1 MQFLDE
7 WLVPTVEPLL
17 PADALAALRQE
28 VAPAP
33 VSLWETAVQRRM
45 VTDDQVLGAIA
56 ARFRLPVADLSQ
68 VDARVTGV
76 IPEQLARRFTVVPV
90 GQTDSYLEVAT
101 ANPFDIDAEKM
112 LAFATGREVRMLL
125 ASPGRLRAKLDEIYR
140 SGEEIVSRLLAGI
153 DEEIEVKELSEE
165 EAEYASAEEASQRP
179 IIRLVDMMLADGV
192 VNRASDIHVE
202 PIEGGV
208 VVRYRID
215 GVLRQVMKV
224 PRNAGLP
231 LISRIKI
238 MSGLDIADRL
248 RPQDGR
254 ARVSVNGE
262 PVDLRVSTL
271 PASLGEKVVIRILSQ
286 RTTVLNLESLGMHP
300 DEQEAVKRLLTH
312 KEGIILVT
320 GPTGSGK
327 TTTLYSAL
335 RLVQNEGVNI
345 VTVEDPVEYRLGQNI
360 VQVQVH
366 DKAGLTFAS
375 ALRSILRQDPDVVLV
390 GEIRD
395 KETAQIA
402 LQASLTGHLVLST
415 LHTNDAPN
423 AVTRLVDMGMEP
435 YKIASALRGVVAQ
448 RLMRRLCK
456 ACFEPREEPVPE
468 RLARF
473 IPPGTKLLR
482 AVGCPECAMT
492 GYRGRFSIM
501 EVLTM
506 NSELERRIGQGA
518 TADLIAEAAR
528 ANGMRSL
535 FDSGLRHVLAGDS
548 TLEELLRVAD
558 VPVEEEPRRAPASPR
573 SDRPLRLPPQ
583 RRRLPRRR
591 SRIRRS
597 RSTSRKRWSWWR
609 IPRTAAAPAAAA
621 RGAGTCVLLV
631 EDEEQLRRVMKD
643 LLEREGYTVAE
654 ARDGVQALDQV
665 DRLAPDVIILDLNL
679 PGHRR
684 LQRAGPA
691 PLPARHAGDSGH
703 GAHRQGRR
711 GQRGAGVRAG
721 RRRLHHQAVPGQG
734 PVGTAR
740 GGPRPPPRLTR
751 PPLTATSSTPVRPIT
766 RDSTGPGERFLT
778 QGRPGAGEA
787 RRAGA
792 GGLHA
797 PRAARPPKAQP
808 ERVPLRLPARAE
820 AGGARA
826 GRRRAVA
833 ALSRVRA
840 RAGWSSAWRRT
851 TAGCPTAWWWAT
863 APTS

>member
-1 MQFLDE
+1 MAGDYISGTPLITPSRCMQFLDE

-17 PADALAALRQE
+17 PGDALAALRQE
-28 VAPAP
+28 EAAAP
-33 VSLWETAVQRRM
+33 VSLWETVVQRKLIA
-45 VTDDQVLGAIA
+45 DDQVLA
-56 ARFRLPVADLSQ
+56 AVANRFRFPVADLSRIDSRLIQ
-68 VDARVTGV
+68 AV
-76 IPEQLARRFTVVPV
+76 PEQLARRFTVVPV
-90 GQTDSYLEVAT
+90 GQTDSYLEIAT
-101 ANPFDIDAEKM
+101 ANPFDIDAEKV

-125 ASPGRLRAKLDEIYR
+125 ASPARLRAKLDELYR
-140 SGEEIVSRLLAGI
+140 SGEEVVSRLLAGI
-153 DEEIEVKELSEE
+153 GDDMEVKELTEE
-165 EAEYASAEEASQRP
+165 DEDFEVASAEEASQRP

-192 VNRASDIHVE
+192 VSRASDIHVE

-215 GVLRQVMKV
+215 GVLRQVMKI

-262 PVDLRVSTL
+262 AVDLRVSTL

-286 RTTVLNLESLGMHP
+286 RATVLTLESLGMHK
-300 DEQEAVKRLLTH
+300 DEQDAVGRLLSN

-395 KETAQIA
+395 QETAQIA

-423 AVTRLVDMGMEP
+423 AVTRLVDMGMEA

-456 ACFEPREEPVPE
+456 VCVQPSEEPIPE
-468 RLARF
+468 RMARF
-473 IPPGTKLLR
+473 ISPGTKLFR
-482 AVGCPECAMT
+482 AVGCPDCAMT

-506 NSELERRIGQGA
+506 NSDLERRIGQGA
-518 TADLIAEAAR
+518 TADQIAESAR
-528 ANGMRSL
+528 GNGMRSL
-535 FDSGLRHVLAGDS
+535 FDSGLRHVLAGES
-548 TLEELLRVAD
+548 SLEELLRVTD
-558 VPVEEEPRRAPASPR
+558 VPQREDGERPPRERPSGRAKAAPAPPAPASP
-573 SDRPLRLPPQ
+573 PV
-583 RRRLPRRR
+583 
-591 SRIRRS
+591 
-597 RSTSRKRWSWWR
+597 
-609 IPRTAAAPAAAA
+609 AAASPPVSLDFAEELELVDEIAAGETDSAA
-621 RGAGTCVLLV
+621 GRGAGTCVLLV
-631 EDEEQLRRVMKD
+631 EDEDQLRRVMKD
-643 LLEREGYTVAE
+643 LLERDGYTVAE

-665 DRLAPDVIILDLNL
+665 DRVAPDVIILDLNL
-679 PGHRR
+679 PGLDGYSVLTQLRSR
-684 LQRAGPA
+684 SATR
-691 PLPARHAGDSGH
+691 SI
-703 GAHRQGRR
+703 
-711 GQRGAGVRAG
+711 
-721 RRRLHHQAVPGQG
+721 
-734 PVGTAR
+734 PVMV
-740 GGPRPPPRLTR
+740 
-751 PPLTATSSTPVRPIT
+751 LTAKGDEDNEVRVFELGADDFIT
-766 RDSTGPGERFLT
+766 KPF
-778 QGRPGAGEA
+778 
-787 RRAGA
+787 
-792 GGLHA
+792 
-797 PRAARPPKAQP
+797 
-808 ERVPLRLPARAE
+808 
-820 AGGARA
+820 
-826 GRRRAVA
+826 
-833 ALSRVRA
+833 RA
-840 RAGWSSAWRRT
+840 RALSARLEAVLGRHR
-851 TAGCPTAWWWAT
+851 A
-863 APTS
+863 

>member
-33 VSLWETAVQRRM
+33 VSLWESAVQRRM
-45 VTDDQVLGAIA
+45 VTDDQVLSAIA
-56 ARFRLPVADLSQ
+56 ARFRLPVADLTQ

-153 DEEIEVKELSEE
+153 DEEMEVKELSED
-165 EAEYASAEEASQRP
+165 EAEYATAEEASQRP

-192 VNRASDIHVE
+192 VSRASDIHVE

-335 RLVQNEGVNI
+335 SLVQNEGVNI

-423 AVTRLVDMGMEP
+423 VVTRLVDMGMEP

-456 ACFEPREEPVPE
+456 ACFEPREAPVPE
-468 RLARF
+468 QLARF
-473 IPPGTKLLR
+473 IPPGAKLLR
-482 AVGCPECAMT
+482 AVGCPECATT

-506 NSELERRIGQGA
+506 NSELERRIGQGS

-558 VPVEEEPRRAPASPR
+558 VPVEEEPRRAPAPR
-573 SDRPLRLPPQ
+573 A
-583 RRRLPRRR
+583 
-591 SRIRRS
+591 
-597 RSTSRKRWSWWR
+597 
-609 IPRTAAAPAAAA
+609 RTAAPPAAAAAAPPAPAKTDSSLALDFAEELELVDDPSDGAAPAAA

-679 PGHRR
+679 PGIDGYNVLTQLRSR
-684 LQRAGPA
+684 PATRAI
-691 PLPARHAGDSGH
+691 
-703 GAHRQGRR
+703 
-711 GQRGAGVRAG
+711 
-721 RRRLHHQAVPGQG
+721 
-734 PVGTAR
+734 PVVV
-740 GGPRPPPRLTR
+740 
-751 PPLTATSSTPVRPIT
+751 LTAKGDEDNEVRVFELGADDFIT
-766 RDSTGPGERFLT
+766 KPF
-778 QGRPGAGEA
+778 
-787 RRAGA
+787 RA
-792 GGLHA
+792 
-797 PRAARPPKAQP
+797 K
-808 ERVPLRLPARAE
+808 
-820 AGGARA
+820 
-826 GRRRAVA
+826 
-833 ALSRVRA
+833 ALSARLEAVLGRHRA
-840 RAGWSSAWRRT
+840 
-851 TAGCPTAWWWAT
+851 
-863 APTS
+863 

>member
-17 PADALAALRQE
+17 PGEALAALRQE
-28 VAPAP
+28 AAPGP
-33 VSLWETAVQRRM
+33 VSLWETVVQRKLIG
-45 VTDDQVLGAIA
+45 DEQVLA
-56 ARFRLPVADLSQ
+56 AVATRFRFPVADISRIDAQ
-68 VDARVTGV
+68 VVQAV
-76 IPEQLARRFTVVPV
+76 PEQLARRFTVVPV

-125 ASPGRLRAKLDEIYR
+125 ASPSRIKAKNDEIYR
-140 SGEEIVSRLLAGI
+140 AGEEVVSRLLAGI
-153 DEEIEVKELSEE
+153 GDEMEVKELTEE
-165 EAEYASAEEASQRP
+165 DDDFAAASAEEASQRP

-192 VNRASDIHVE
+192 VSRASDIHVE
-202 PIEGGV
+202 SIEGGV

-215 GVLRQVMKV
+215 GVLRQVMKI
-224 PRNAGLP
+224 PRNAGIP

-262 PVDLRVSTL
+262 AVDLRVSTL

-286 RTTVLNLESLGMHP
+286 RATVLNLEALGMHR
-300 DEQEAVKRLLTH
+300 DEQEAVTRLLTN

-395 KETAQIA
+395 QETAQIA

-423 AVTRLVDMGMEP
+423 AVTRLVDRGMEP

-456 ACFEPREEPVPE
+456 VCLQPSAEPVPE
-468 RLARF
+468 RVARF
-473 IPPGTKLLR
+473 IPPGTTLFGP
-482 AVGCPECAMT
+482 VGCPECSMT
-492 GYRGRFSIM
+492 GYRGRFSIV
-501 EVLTM
+501 EVLNM
-506 NSELERRIGQGA
+506 NSDLERRIGQGA
-518 TADLIAEAAR
+518 TADHIADAAR
-528 ANGMRSL
+528 ANGMGSL
-535 FDSGLRHVLAGDS
+535 FESGLRHVLAGAS
-548 TLEELLRVAD
+548 SLEELLRVTD
-558 VPVEEEPRRAPASPR
+558 VPREEEGGRVPRGRPSGRAP
-573 SDRPLRLPPQ
+573 
-583 RRRLPRRR
+583 
-591 SRIRRS
+591 
-597 RSTSRKRWSWWR
+597 T
-609 IPRTAAAPAAAA
+609 TAAAPAPAMPPPSATA
-621 RGAGTCVLLV
+621 TTPGLSLDFAEALELVDEPPANDAPGLGSGTCVLLV
-631 EDEEQLRRVMKD
+631 EDEDQLRRVMKD

-679 PGHRR
+679 PGLDGYGVLTQLRSR
-684 LQRAGPA
+684 PA
-691 PLPARHAGDSGH
+691 T
-703 GAHRQGRR
+703 R
-711 GQRGAGVRAG
+711 GI
-721 RRRLHHQAVPGQG
+721 
-734 PVGTAR
+734 PVMV
-740 GGPRPPPRLTR
+740 
-751 PPLTATSSTPVRPIT
+751 LTAKGDEDNEVRVFELGADDFIT
-766 RDSTGPGERFLT
+766 KPF
-778 QGRPGAGEA
+778 
-787 RRAGA
+787 
-792 GGLHA
+792 
-797 PRAARPPKAQP
+797 
-808 ERVPLRLPARAE
+808 
-820 AGGARA
+820 
-826 GRRRAVA
+826 
-833 ALSRVRA
+833 RA
-840 RAGWSSAWRRT
+840 RALSARLEAVLGRHR
-851 TAGCPTAWWWAT
+851 A
-863 APTS
+863 

>member
-1 MQFLDE
+1 MKFYDE
-7 WLVPTVEPLL
+7 WLVPSVEPLL
-17 PADALAALRQE
+17 PADALAELRQE
-28 VAPAP
+28 PSAAP
-33 VSLWETAVQRRM
+33 VSLWETVVQRKL
-45 VTDDQVLGAIA
+45 VGDDQVLAAIA
-56 ARFRLPVADLSQ
+56 ARFRLPVADMSR
-68 VDARVTGV
+68 VDPSLTQAV
-76 IPEQLARRFTVVPV
+76 PEQLARRFTVLPV

-112 LAFATGREVRMLL
+112 LAFATGREVRLLL
-125 ASPGRLRAKLDEIYR
+125 ASPARLRTRIDDLYR
-140 SGEEIVSRLLAGI
+140 GGEEIVSRLLAGI
-153 DEEIEVKELSEE
+153 GDDMEVKELTEE
-165 EAEYASAEEASQRP
+165 DDDYSAASAEEASQRP

-192 VNRASDIHVE
+192 VSRASDIHVE

-215 GVLRQVMKV
+215 GVLRQVMKI

-262 PVDLRVSTL
+262 AVDLRVSTL

-300 DEQEAVKRLLTH
+300 DEQEAVKRLLTN
-312 KEGIILVT
+312 KEGILLVT

-395 KETAQIA
+395 QETAQIA

-448 RLMRRLCK
+448 RLMRRLCEV
-456 ACFEPREEPVPE
+456 CVQPSEDPVPE
-468 RLARF
+468 RVARF
-473 IPPGTKLLR
+473 IPPGTRLR
-482 AVGCPECAMT
+482 KAVGCPDCAMT
-492 GYRGRFSIM
+492 GYRGRFGIL

-506 NSELERRIGQGA
+506 NADLERRVGQGA
-518 TADLIAEAAR
+518 TADIIAEAAR

-548 TLEELLRVAD
+548 TIEELLRVTD
-558 VPVEEEPRRAPASPR
+558 VPREDE
-573 SDRPLRLPPQ
+573 
-583 RRRLPRRR
+583 
-591 SRIRRS
+591 
-597 RSTSRKRWSWWR
+597 TSRQARERPSGSSR
-609 IPRTAAAPAAAA
+609 AAAHPAPPPPAGPPPPTPVPALDFA
-621 RGAGTCVLLV
+621 EALELVDEVPGGETTGRGGRGAGTCVLLV
-631 EDEEQLRRVMKD
+631 EDEDHLRRVMKD
-643 LLEREGYTVAE
+643 LLERDGYTVTE

-665 DRLAPDVIILDLNL
+665 DRFAPDVVILDLNL
-679 PGHRR
+679 PGLDGYSVLAQLRS
-684 LQRAGPA
+684 RAA
-691 PLPARHAGDSGH
+691 T
-703 GAHRQGRR
+703 
-711 GQRGAGVRAG
+711 RAI
-721 RRRLHHQAVPGQG
+721 
-734 PVGTAR
+734 PVMV
-740 GGPRPPPRLTR
+740 
-751 PPLTATSSTPVRPIT
+751 LTAKGDEDNEVRVFELGADDFIT
-766 RDSTGPGERFLT
+766 KPF
-778 QGRPGAGEA
+778 
-787 RRAGA
+787 
-792 GGLHA
+792 
-797 PRAARPPKAQP
+797 
-808 ERVPLRLPARAE
+808 
-820 AGGARA
+820 
-826 GRRRAVA
+826 
-833 ALSRVRA
+833 RA
-840 RAGWSSAWRRT
+840 RALSARLEAVLGRHR
-851 TAGCPTAWWWAT
+851 A
-863 APTS
+863 

>member
-17 PADALAALRQE
+17 PEDTLAALRQE
-28 VAPAP
+28 TAPGP
-33 VSLWETAVQRRM
+33 VSLWETLVQRKLIG
-45 VTDDQVLGAIA
+45 DEQVLSAVA
-56 ARFRLPVADLSQ
+56 TRFRFPVADTSRI
-68 VDARVTGV
+68 DARVIQAV
-76 IPEQLARRFTVVPV
+76 PEQLARRFNVVPV
-90 GQTDSYLEVAT
+90 GQTDSYLEIAT

-125 ASPGRLRAKLDEIYR
+125 ASPSRIKAKIDELYRA
-140 SGEEIVSRLLAGI
+140 GEEIVSRLLAGI
-153 DEEIEVKELSEE
+153 GDDMEVKELTEE
-165 EAEYASAEEASQRP
+165 DDDFAAASAEEASQRP

-192 VNRASDIHVE
+192 VSRASDIHVE

-215 GVLRQVMKV
+215 GVLRQVMKI

-262 PVDLRVSTL
+262 AVDLRVSTL

-286 RTTVLNLESLGMHP
+286 QATVLNLEALGMHK
-300 DEQEAVKRLLTH
+300 DEQEAVTRLLTN
-312 KEGIILVT
+312 KEGILLVT

-375 ALRSILRQDPDVVLV
+375 ALRSILRQDPDVVLI

-395 KETAQIA
+395 QETAQIA

-456 ACFEPREEPVPE
+456 ACVQPSDEPVPE
-468 RLARF
+468 RIARF
-473 IPPGTKLLR
+473 IPPGSRLFR
-482 AVGCPECAMT
+482 GVGCPTCAMT
-492 GYRGRFSIM
+492 GYRGRFSIV
-501 EVLTM
+501 EVLAM

-518 TADLIAEAAR
+518 TADQIADAAR

-535 FDSGLRHVLAGDS
+535 FESGLRHILAGES
-548 TLEELLRVAD
+548 SLEELLRVTD
-558 VPVEEEPRRAPASPR
+558 VPREEEGALVPRERPSGRTRAGAAPPPPPPAPAV
-573 SDRPLRLPPQ
+573 
-583 RRRLPRRR
+583 
-591 SRIRRS
+591 
-597 RSTSRKRWSWWR
+597 
-609 IPRTAAAPAAAA
+609 PAAITPGASLDFA
-621 RGAGTCVLLV
+621 EALELVDDTPAGDIAGAGGRGAGTCVLLV
-631 EDEEQLRRVMKD
+631 EDEDQLRRVMKD
-643 LLEREGYTVAE
+643 LLERDGYTVAE

-665 DRLAPDVIILDLNL
+665 DRFAPDVIILDLNL
-679 PGHRR
+679 PGLDGYSVLTQLRSR
-684 LQRAGPA
+684 PA
-691 PLPARHAGDSGH
+691 T
-703 GAHRQGRR
+703 R
-711 GQRGAGVRAG
+711 GI
-721 RRRLHHQAVPGQG
+721 
-734 PVGTAR
+734 PVMV
-740 GGPRPPPRLTR
+740 
-751 PPLTATSSTPVRPIT
+751 LTAKGDEDNEVRVFELGADDFIT
-766 RDSTGPGERFLT
+766 KPF
-778 QGRPGAGEA
+778 
-787 RRAGA
+787 
-792 GGLHA
+792 
-797 PRAARPPKAQP
+797 
-808 ERVPLRLPARAE
+808 
-820 AGGARA
+820 
-826 GRRRAVA
+826 
-833 ALSRVRA
+833 RA
-840 RAGWSSAWRRT
+840 RALSARLEAVLGRHR
-851 TAGCPTAWWWAT
+851 A
-863 APTS
+863 